1 MIKII
6 YSIIL
11 GLVIVIGLIT
21 YDIQSITE
29 RPIDVVYKI
38 GIPLVILLMIYHMK
52 YKRRWIK

>member
-6 YSIIL
+6 YTIVL
-11 GLVIVIGLIT
+11 GLVIVIGFIA

-29 RPIDVVYKI
+29 RPIDAVYKI

-52 YKRRWIK
+52 YKRK